1 MELLLSS
8 SSRKKKRHD
17 TTAVK
22 KIDQDLF
29 NAAYFG
35 DEQKVYRYIKEGG
48 DVNYMEERDGWLGL
62 HYAARWGNNK
72 MAMMYLQN
80 GADVN
85 GRTKDK
91 ETPLHKA
98 ARWDCKETAILLL
111 RSGAN
116 PLLKNSDGNKASD
129 MSADPEM
136 KFLLDNFKEYKQ
148 IQASQGI
155 DIGSPSVSKRKSI
168 DSPVKRY
175 IKGDAGISNGK
186 ISNLPKSTGTSF
198 FDMMP
203 KKAAINYENMIS
215 NNNSTNQSYRGSSE
229 SKNMSNGW
237 QQQSSPSPSPS
248 NTNMYQNGFS
258 QSSPSNTNM
267 YQNGFSQPPNTNM
280 YQNGFSQA
288 SNMNGFTPQLATAY
302 KY

>member
-1 MELLLSS
+1 MSS
-8 SSRKKKRHD
+8 YKRKKNEPSV
-17 TTAVK
+17 VK
-22 KIDQDLF
+22 KTDQDLF

-35 DEQKVYRYIKEGG
+35 DEQKVARYIKEGG
-48 DVNYMEERDGWLGL
+48 NVNYMEERDGWLGL

-72 MAMMYLQN
+72 MVKLYLHN

-98 ARWDCKETAILLL
+98 ARWDCKETAIILL
-111 RSGAN
+111 RAGAN

-155 DIGSPSVSKRKSI
+155 DIGSPSGSKTKKI
-168 DSPVKRY
+168 ESPVGRY
-175 IKGDAGISNGK
+175 MKGDASISNGK
-186 ISNLPKSTGTSF
+186 ISNLPASTGTSY

-203 KKAAINYENMIS
+203 KKAAINYENMLS
-215 NNNSTNQSYRGSSE
+215 NNNNTNPSYRGGYQQTE
-229 SKNMSNGW
+229 STNMYNGSQQQANSNMYQHGFS
-237 QQQSSPSPSPS
+237 QSSPSNP
-248 NTNMYQNGFS
+248 NMYQNGFS
-258 QSSPSNTNM
+258 QSSPSNPNM
-267 YQNGFSQPPNTNM
+267 YQRM
-280 YQNGFSQA
+280 
-288 SNMNGFTPQLATAY
+288 
-302 KY
+302 

>member
-1 MELLLSS
+1 MELLMASYK
-8 SSRKKKRHD
+8 RKKNERSV
-17 TTAVK
+17 VK

-35 DEQKVYRYIKEGG
+35 DEQKVSRYIREGG
-48 DVNYMEERDGWLGL
+48 NVNYMEERDGWLGL

-72 MAMMYLQN
+72 MVMLYLHN

-91 ETPLHKA
+91 ETPLHKV

-111 RSGAN
+111 RAGAN

-155 DIGSPSVSKRKSI
+155 DIGSPSSSKTKKI
-168 DSPVKRY
+168 ESPVGRY
-175 IKGDAGISNGK
+175 MKGDASISNGK
-186 ISNLPKSTGTSF
+186 ISNLPASTGNSY

-203 KKAAINYENMIS
+203 KKAAINYENMLS
-215 NNNSTNQSYRGSSE
+215 NNNTNSPSYRGGYQQTE
-229 SKNMSNGW
+229 STNMYNGS
-237 QQQSSPSPSPS
+237 QQQSNP
-248 NTNMYQNGFS
+248 NMYQNGFS
-258 QSSPSNTNM
+258 QSSPSNPNM
-267 YQNGFSQPPNTNM
+267 YQRM
-280 YQNGFSQA
+280 
-288 SNMNGFTPQLATAY
+288 
-302 KY
+302 

>member
-1 MELLLSS
+1 MELLMSS
-8 SSRKKKRHD
+8 YKKKSV
-17 TTAVK
+17 VK

-35 DEQKVYRYIKEGG
+35 DEQKVARYIREGG
-48 DVNYMEERDGWLGL
+48 NVNYMEERDGWLGL

-72 MAMMYLQN
+72 MVMMYLHN

-91 ETPLHKA
+91 ETPLHKV

-111 RSGAN
+111 SAGAN

-155 DIGSPSVSKRKSI
+155 DIGSPSPLKTKKI
-168 DSPVKRY
+168 QSPVGRY
-175 IKGDAGISNGK
+175 INGDADVANGK
-186 ISNLPKSTGTSF
+186 ISNLSKSTGTY

-203 KKAAINYENMIS
+203 KKAAINYENMLS
-215 NNNSTNQSYRGSSE
+215 NNKNTSPSYRG
-229 SKNMSNGW
+229 
-237 QQQSSPSPSPS
+237 
-248 NTNMYQNGFS
+248 
-258 QSSPSNTNM
+258 
-267 YQNGFSQPPNTNM
+267 
-280 YQNGFSQA
+280 
-288 SNMNGFTPQLATAY
+288 
-302 KY
+302 